1 MVVVVVVGWW
11 CSILLCA
18 FHSSSCSS
26 SLVPFLLFLLAGDT
40 IDGSPIHMWWIDV
53 AAMLQFFKNNP
64 NALIIFSEFTT
75 EVVVRG
81 QLQLDYRSQK
91 QDRLVQSLIIINGQ
105 TQPLWHSF
113 VKSKVHS
120 MFQSLLQI
128 VASPPATVLRIFWM
142 DPSW

>member
-1 MVVVVVVGWW
+1 MV
-11 CSILLCA
+11 
-18 FHSSSCSS
+18 F
-26 SLVPFLLFLLAGDT
+26 FFLLAGDT

-53 AAMLQFFKNNP
+53 AAMTKFLKSNP
-64 NALIIFSEFTT
+64 NALIIFTEFTT

-91 QDRLVQSLIIINGQ
+91 QDRLVQSLIVINGQ
-105 TQPLWHSF
+105 TQSLWHSF
-113 VKSKVHS
+113 VKSKVR
-120 MFQSLLQI
+120 FILQSLLQL

>member
-1 MVVVVVVGWW
+1 
-11 CSILLCA
+11 
-18 FHSSSCSS
+18 
-26 SLVPFLLFLLAGDT
+26 
-40 IDGSPIHMWWIDV
+40 MWWIDV

-113 VKSKVHS
+113 VKSKV
-120 MFQSLLQI
+120 
-128 VASPPATVLRIFWM
+128 R
-142 DPSW
+142 